1 MLSTAQSSPTQRWLV
16 NALALGGLGAVLS
29 YVALWISTLIAG
41 GDGRILQNGPPLGV
55 MFIVCLLLGLLAYPF
70 LKRLW
75 AAPQPCGIIVGWWAL
90 YFIVMF
96 ASRAIPMS
104 LPIYLVTWLAIGG
117 FGAWMLNASPKARMA
132 GAGGMA
138 AVAAAAVAARQGQ
151 EVMRRSDYGRLP
163 AATVVLLTQHVRTAN
178 GAAQALPPQAPL
190 GIRNLAVQT
199 VLDSI
204 LRDWWENGNREGLT
218 PTDIADMGAFVQ
230 LAWQVA
236 GGAPHLAEATAV
248 FKAVLG
254 ALMDDWFNAW
264 NADGVDGAPRW
275 QWEARR

>member
-1 MLSTAQSSPTQRWLV
+1 MLSNAQSSPTQRWLV
-16 NALALGGLGAVLS
+16 NALALGGLGAALS
-29 YVALWISTLIAG
+29 YVALWISALIAG
-41 GDGRILQNGPPLGV
+41 SGGRILQSGPPLGV

-70 LKRLW
+70 LKRFWL
-75 AAPQPCGIIVGWWAL
+75 ASQACGVVVCWWAL
-90 YFIVMF
+90 YFIAMF
-96 ASRAIPMS
+96 VAQAIPMS
-104 LPIYLVTWLAIGG
+104 PLVYLATWLLIGG
-117 FGAWMLNASPKARMA
+117 LGAWMLNASTKARLA
-132 GAGGMA
+132 GAGGL
-138 AVAAAAVAARQGQ
+138 VAAGAAAYAARPGQ
-151 EVMRRSDYGRLP
+151 EVIRRSDYGRLP

-178 GAAQALPPQAPL
+178 GAAQALPQQAPL
-190 GIRNLAVQT
+190 AIRNLAVQL

-218 PTDIADMGAFVQ
+218 PTDNADMGAFVQ

-236 GGAPHLAEATAV
+236 GTAPHLAEATAV